1 MLFCGVL
8 PTKDGFFDC
17 CIPENVSF
25 LLCFVQFAQRMFSWC
40 GKPQCSSFLFT
51 LFTKNVLLSFL
62 HRYSLFNNFG
72 IQIDKVDSIC
82 PHQLYDSKGLFQVY
96 LVRLED
102 IKEGKN
108 KLPYLNI

>member
-1 MLFCGVL
+1 MEADIK
-8 PTKDGFFDC
+8 KD
-17 CIPENVSF
+17 INLLNTRKHLKRNSLVF
-25 LLCFVQFAQRMFSWC
+25 LLEPKGS
-40 GKPQCSSFLFT
+40 K
-51 LFTKNVLLSFL
+51 VLS
-62 HRYSLFNNFG
+62 FG

-108 KLPYLNI
+108 

>member
-1 MLFCGVL
+1 MEADIK
-8 PTKDGFFDC
+8 KD
-17 CIPENVSF
+17 INLLNTRKHLF
-25 LLCFVQFAQRMFSWC
+25 LLEPKGS
-40 GKPQCSSFLFT
+40 K
-51 LFTKNVLLSFL
+51 VLS
-62 HRYSLFNNFG
+62 FG

-108 KLPYLNI
+108 